1 MKKLLSFA
9 AALFVLLSCFAP
21 ATAEAGKISVV
32 TTIFP
37 IYDWVREIVGA
48 NDHVDISILLDSGVD
63 LHSYQPT
70 VQDIVK
76 VASSDVFA
84 YVGGESD
91 EWVNGALAGA
101 VNPEMQVVNLVEA
114 MGEDI
119 KMEEIVEGM
128 EHNHD
133 HDHDDHDHD
142 EDDHGHDEDDHDHD
156 EDHDHGHDE
165 DDHDHGEDHDHDH
178 DDHDG
183 DEQEH
188 AAEPFADSEV
198 EDRPLSDFAGDWQ
211 SAYPYLLNG
220 SLDEAIEHSAQD
232 GSMTAEEYHAYY
244 EQGLKADAERLVI
257 SEDGVFTFYVNG
269 EPHQS
274 EYEYRNFLIYWNV
287 YGSKGVRYQYEAKN
301 PENGVP
307 KYVQISD
314 HLIHPAKAEHL
325 HVYVTDV
332 SFEHLVE
339 DTTNWPY
346 YFPAS
351 LTDEEVI
358 AHFGGGHSHD
368 DDDEDDHDHG
378 HDEDE
383 HDNEHE
389 HDHEHEEEA
398 DEHVWLSLRNA
409 QKLVAALTDALCK
422 ADPADAETFRANA
435 AAYIGKLA
443 ALDAQY
449 TETVNS
455 AAFKAFLF
463 GDRFP
468 FRYLADDYGLDYFA
482 AFSGCS
488 AESEASFAT
497 VVFLAGR
504 MDELGLP
511 AVLTIENPRTRLA
524 QTIVE
529 NTQAK
534 NQKILSLD
542 SMQGTT
548 AADIAAG
555 ATYLG
560 IMENNLAVLRD
571 ALN

>member
-48 NDHVDISILLDSGVD
+48 NDHVDVSILLDSGVD

-70 VQDIVK
+70 VQDILK
-76 VASSDVFA
+76 VSTADVFA
-84 YVGGESD
+84 FVGGESD
-91 EWVNGALAGA
+91 EWLEGALAGA
-101 VNPEMQVVNLVEA
+101 ANKDMKVGNLVGA

-128 EHNHD
+128 EHEHD
-133 HDHDDHDHD
+133 HDHDHDGHD
-142 EDDHGHDEDDHDHD
+142 HDEDDHDHD
-156 EDHDHGHDE
+156 ED
-165 DDHDHGEDHDHDH
+165 DHDHD
-178 DDHDG
+178 
-183 DEQEH
+183 E
-188 AAEPFADSEV
+188 
-198 EDRPLSDFAGDWQ
+198 
-211 SAYPYLLNG
+211 
-220 SLDEAIEHSAQD
+220 
-232 GSMTAEEYHAYY
+232 
-244 EQGLKADAERLVI
+244 
-257 SEDGVFTFYVNG
+257 
-269 EPHQS
+269 
-274 EYEYRNFLIYWNV
+274 
-287 YGSKGVRYQYEAKN
+287 
-301 PENGVP
+301 
-307 KYVQISD
+307 
-314 HLIHPAKAEHL
+314 
-325 HVYVTDV
+325 
-332 SFEHLVE
+332 
-339 DTTNWPY
+339 
-346 YFPAS
+346 
-351 LTDEEVI
+351 
-358 AHFGGGHSHD
+358 
-368 DDDEDDHDHG
+368 
-378 HDEDE
+378 DEDE
-383 HDNEHE
+383 HDHDHEHE
-389 HDHEHEEEA
+389 HEHEEEA

-422 ADPADAETFRANA
+422 ADPADAEAFRANA
-435 AAYIGKLA
+435 AAYIEKLA
-443 ALDAQY
+443 ALDTQY
-449 TETVNS
+449 SEAVNS
-455 AAFKAFLF
+455 AAFRTILF

-497 VVFLAGR
+497 IVFLAGKV
-504 MDELGLP
+504 DELGLP
-511 AVLTIENPRTRLA
+511 TVLTIENPRTRIA

-529 NTQAK
+529 STQAK

-560 IMENNLAVLRD
+560 IMESNLAVLRD